1 MASTSD
7 SSSFLK
13 NEDKL
18 IGNSLDESS
27 FANIDEVKVEHFDL
41 KLNIDFNSKIFVGTQ
56 QLTFRTQE
64 FNVKTIYLDIE
75 DLKIKNVTDSSE
87 TIMPFEIENPN
98 PKIGQRLKI
107 TIPAKWIIYETF
119 TLNIDYE
126 TSPTASAVTWLTKEQ
141 TSGKRQPYMYTQSE
155 SIHARSIAP
164 LQDTPAIKATYT
176 LDISTPIDIVVRA
189 SGNVTHEFIDEEFR
203 HTNIEMNIP
212 IQSYLFAMAAGSLVE
227 KQIGART
234 YVITEPEDIEKAAN
248 EFSDLEQFLTRA
260 ETYLSPYIWGV
271 YKIIVLPPSFP
282 FGGMENPLLTFVSP
296 TIVVGDK
303 SSVDVAVHEICHSW
317 FGNTITNI
325 NWSHFWLNE
334 GFTTFA
340 ERKVDTFFFGESAS
354 KISAKLENETMYYNM
369 VDLGMDSNYTSL
381 NPQMNGNHPDA
392 SMTSVPYEKGYQFLT
407 YLEKLITADKMQEF
421 LRTYIKKFQGK
432 SIKTD
437 EFKSHFTGF
446 VMTTFD
452 SQTSQK
458 ILSLID
464 FNKWINGTGLPP
476 VRIDLETIQY
486 RDTIAL
492 ADSFLAN
499 SPDPQAKDKY
509 SKLSVNLKGLF
520 YSHFLNNMGRVT
532 KEIIAS
538 VEATLTSS
546 AEINPE
552 VIYRW
557 LQVAIK
563 SGFMASPFDSANNF
577 VSKYGRMKMIIP
589 VYQAM
594 VAVDAA
600 KAKEIYAAHK
610 DFYHPIARQQI
621 ESILNPHAD
630 ILISE

>member
-1 MASTSD
+1 
-7 SSSFLK
+7 
-13 NEDKL
+13 
-18 IGNSLDESS
+18 
-27 FANIDEVKVEHFDL
+27 
-41 KLNIDFNSKIFVGTQ
+41 
-56 QLTFRTQE
+56 
-64 FNVKTIYLDIE
+64 
-75 DLKIKNVTDSSE
+75 
-87 TIMPFEIENPN
+87 
-98 PKIGQRLKI
+98 
-107 TIPAKWIIYETF
+107 
-119 TLNIDYE
+119 
-126 TSPTASAVTWLTKEQ
+126 
-141 TSGKRQPYMYTQSE
+141 
-155 SIHARSIAP
+155 
-164 LQDTPAIKATYT
+164 
-176 LDISTPIDIVVRA
+176 
-189 SGNVTHEFIDEEFR
+189 
-203 HTNIEMNIP
+203 
-212 IQSYLFAMAAGSLVE
+212 
-227 KQIGART
+227 
-234 YVITEPEDIEKAAN
+234 
-248 EFSDLEQFLTRA
+248 
-260 ETYLSPYIWGV
+260 
-271 YKIIVLPPSFP
+271 
-282 FGGMENPLLTFVSP
+282 MENPILTFVSP

-303 SSVDVAVHEICHSW
+303 SSVDVDVHEICHSW

-325 NWSHFWLNE
+325 NWIHFWLNE

-354 KISAKLENETMYYNM
+354 KFSVKLENETMYYNM
-369 VDLGMDSNYTSL
+369 TNLEMDSHYTSL

-392 SMTSVPYEKGYQFLT
+392 SITSVPYENGYQFLT

-437 EFKSHFTGF
+437 ESKSHFTGF

-458 ILSLID
+458 ILSLIN
-464 FNKWINGTGLPP
+464 FNKWINGTDIPP
-476 VRIDLETIQY
+476 VRVDLATIQY

-492 ADSFLAN
+492 VDSFFAN
-499 SPDPQAKDKY
+499 SPDPQAIDKY

-520 YSHFLNNMGRVT
+520 YSHFIDNMGRVT
-532 KEIIAS
+532 KEIIRS

-594 VAVDAA
+594 VAVDVA
-600 KAKEIYAAHK
+600 KAKEIYDAHK